1 MEKLP
6 EELHL
11 EFIQIYDERS
21 DTLPF
26 ELEETFVD
34 GFRLGAQM
42 MLDVLLGGEMKN
54 KAYPPVSGCPKQGAD
69 VLHLRFR
76 SAWGP
81 AKAFRGTIH
90 WMVPPL
96 CLLTFF
102 EGRFASLLACGGS
115 SPPHPVASF

>member
-1 MEKLP
+1 MQNIILEPYQGNISPEEHYRPKLMNIESFCRNVLKKCDSFMEKLP

-54 KAYPPVSGCPKQGAD
+54 KA
-69 VLHLRFR
+69 
-76 SAWGP
+76 
-81 AKAFRGTIH
+81 
-90 WMVPPL
+90 
-96 CLLTFF
+96 
-102 EGRFASLLACGGS
+102 
-115 SPPHPVASF
+115 

>member
-1 MEKLP
+1 MQNIILELYQGNISPEEHYRPKIDEHRKILQERSERCDSFMEKLP

-26 ELEETFVD
+26 ELGETFVD

-54 KAYPPVSGCPKQGAD
+54 KA
-69 VLHLRFR
+69 
-76 SAWGP
+76 
-81 AKAFRGTIH
+81 
-90 WMVPPL
+90 
-96 CLLTFF
+96 
-102 EGRFASLLACGGS
+102 
-115 SPPHPVASF
+115 